1 MHSCDAPVSS
11 TCRRQTDSKRLSARR
26 RGPGM
31 PACTPLATPLPQHYY
46 RLLTCVYTA
55 CTHKLNICCIKIVS
69 AFRLFWVQ
77 LDDLTGQHKA
87 YARRLN
93 VCCITAV
100 NALWVCR
107 VQLDDLT
114 GQHETY
120 ARQLRD
126 RLLREQDL
134 AVERERAAAQ
144 DRLREAAE
152 RYLLPPPCIQKRYQ
166 RNTVQRRF
174 QKSTV

>member
-11 TCRRQTDSKRLSARR
+11 TCRRQTDNKRLSARR

-120 ARQLRD
+120 ARQLNVVASQ
-126 RLLREQDL
+126 LSM
-134 AVERERAAAQ
+134 
-144 DRLREAAE
+144 
-152 RYLLPPPCIQKRYQ
+152 PCGCAGC
-166 RNTVQRRF
+166 
-174 QKSTV
+174 SWMA